1 MDHFHQHFF
10 ESAFDVSVGPW
21 SEVPLTVMMHIRI
34 FRSALESSHACTHMY
49 KKVLNQNIQLR
60 LKLIFDVFVFPEN
73 ICCFFGID
81 QWTTVFG
88 YLTRSI

>member
-34 FRSALESSHACTHMY
+34 FRSALESAHACTHMY
-49 KKVLNQNIQLR
+49 KKVLSQNI
-60 LKLIFDVFVFPEN
+60 
-73 ICCFFGID
+73 
-81 QWTTVFG
+81 
-88 YLTRSI
+88 